1 MDEHKRRCLALMD
14 IPVWIRRDRGA
25 GATVAAAEDAAGPG
39 APARDPSSE
48 LAAMAEE
55 VAGCT
60 RCALHHG
67 RTRAVFGV
75 GDPRAQLMVV
85 GEAPGADE
93 DRQGKPFVGRAGRL
107 LDAMLRAIG
116 LERDGVYITNIVKCR
131 PPSNR
136 DPRPEEAAAC
146 QAFLRR
152 QIELIAPRV
161 ILAVGRVAAQNLL
174 ETTASVGSLR
184 GQRLSYEATESP
196 IPVVVTYHPAY
207 LLRTPVQKRRAWDD
221 LRAAR
226 ALLAE

>member
-1 MDEHKRRCLALMD
+1 MDVLKRRYLALMD
-14 IPVWIRRDRGA
+14 IPLWVRRNGGA
-25 GATVAAAEDAAGPG
+25 EAGVAPADTAGPE
-39 APARDPSSE
+39 APARDPAGE
-48 LAAMAEE
+48 LAAMAEV

-75 GDPRAQLMVV
+75 GDARAGLMVV

-93 DRQGKPFVGRAGRL
+93 DRQGEPFVGRAGRL

-116 LERDGVYITNIVKCR
+116 LEREAVYITNIVKCR

-146 QAFLRR
+146 QAFLQR

-161 ILAVGRVAAQNLL
+161 ILAAGRVAAQNLL

-184 GQRLSYEATESP
+184 GKRHVYERTPSP

-226 ALLAE
+226 ALLAS